1 MAKKNKASGLDLSG
15 VGGKRIRVGGGSHHR
30 PGLSFANK
38 PSSAFVNTARQGR
51 ASRQAGGSM
60 FSQAAPAGRLGGNQL
75 VKIVIG
81 VLLSLALAIG
91 VGVFVYKQTAQNA
104 LKPSVDANVSSVLAQ
119 PAEDAVVWSLLVIEQ
134 STDSEPASNH
144 IADMALVSHDAQ
156 NLKLSFIWVP
166 KEMRAYVAGYGYMSL
181 DECFAMGDQ
190 PSFVSTCNELF
201 GVSLSHVF
209 MGTQDGVSALST
221 ALGLQEGLAREA
233 LADSASKKI
242 LGASSEQQTEQLK
255 TSEKYVNSD
264 MDSKAMVSFV
274 SQLKGIDTNSAVFNE
289 SAPLESQTTPE
300 GYSQLKADDWA
311 TMSSRVSSG
320 LDPVAGK
327 TELANS
333 SRIRSSTTVTIWNG
347 VGVSGIAGD
356 CASFIKKKGWQLQSS
371 GNAQSFVYD
380 ETLIVYKY
388 DSQKKNAELLASD
401 LGQGRVV
408 PSAARYNYDGDILIV
423 VGKDYKPF

>member
-1 MAKKNKASGLDLSG
+1 MAKKYKASGLDLSG

-30 PGLSFANK
+30 PGLDFADK
-38 PSSAFVNTARQGR
+38 RSSAFVNSARQGR

-60 FSQAAPAGRLGGNQL
+60 FSQADPVGRLGGNQL
-75 VKIVIG
+75 AKIVVG
-81 VLLSLALAIG
+81 VLLSFALAIG

-104 LKPSVDANVSSVLAQ
+104 LKPTVDANVSAVLSQ
-119 PAEDAVVWSLLVIEQ
+119 PEEDAVVWSLLVVEQ
-134 STDSEPASNH
+134 STDNDPASNH

-166 KEMRAYVAGYGYMSL
+166 KELRAYVAGYGYMSL
-181 DECFAMGDQ
+181 DECLAMGDQ
-190 PSFVSTCNELF
+190 KSFVQTCNELF
-201 GVSLSHVF
+201 GVPLSHVF
-209 MGTQDGVSALST
+209 VGTQDGVSVLSD
-221 ALGLQEGLAREA
+221 ALGLQEGLSREA
-233 LADSASKKI
+233 LADNAAKKI
-242 LGASSEQQTEQLK
+242 LGSSTEQQNELLK
-255 TSEKYVNSD
+255 TLEKYVNSD
-264 MDSKAMVSFV
+264 MDNKTMSSFV
-274 SQLKGIDTNSAVFNE
+274 SELKGIDTNSAVFNE
-289 SAPLESQTTPE
+289 SLPLESQTTSE

-311 TMSSRVSSG
+311 TMCSRVNSG

-333 SRIRSSTTVTIWNG
+333 SRIRSTTTVSIWNG

-371 GNAQSFVYD
+371 GNAASFVYD
-380 ETLIVYKY
+380 ETLVVYKY
-388 DSQKKNAELLASD
+388 DSQKKSAELLASD

-408 PSAARYNYDGDILIV
+408 PSAARYSYDGDILIV